1 MFYKTPDLKTR
12 LTRFGVMFFISLC
25 CALTVNISSAS
36 PPHSSSHSKSFGSF
50 GASNSSKASH
60 TDNANSA
67 QHSGGFGSFGSGSG
81 SANANSNSSSAFS
94 NNLNQQ
100 RQQKNALSTWDARHT
115 PAPVATPAYSY
126 GSPRYSTY
134 PPVQNTVIYN
144 NGGNTSSGW
153 SWFWLGTL
161 MGHHHDTTVV
171 VNQNPNGY
179 AGGVDSYGA
188 PINGSAGGV
197 QVVQQNSTPWG
208 LILLLTLGAI
218 VFICLVAKFFAH
230 HKDPEN
236 TKRSNYSL

>member
-50 GASNSSKASH
+50 G
-60 TDNANSA
+60 
-67 QHSGGFGSFGSGSG
+67 SGSG
-81 SANANSNSSSAFS
+81 NGNHNANSNSSSAFS

-115 PAPVATPAYSY
+115 PAPVVTPAYSY

-179 AGGVDSYGA
+179 AGGVDSYGN

-208 LILLLTLGAI
+208 LILLLILGAI
-218 VFICLVAKFFAH
+218 VFIWMVTKFFAN
-230 HKDPEN
+230 HKDPAN
-236 TKRSNYSL
+236 IKKSNYSL